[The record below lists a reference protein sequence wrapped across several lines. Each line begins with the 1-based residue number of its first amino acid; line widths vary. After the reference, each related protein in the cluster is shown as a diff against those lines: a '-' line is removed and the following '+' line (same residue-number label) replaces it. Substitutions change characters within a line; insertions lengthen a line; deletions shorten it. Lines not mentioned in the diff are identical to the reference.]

1 MALSPDVLSDRL
13 RLKKESKRWR
23 LLALVFLFAGLLIA
37 SVENK
42 NNSFSTQSTNH
53 IARVTITDVIVDDSK
68 RDAMLQEI
76 ANDPHVK
83 AVLLRMDS
91 PGGTTVGG
99 EELYRQIDAINSE
112 KPVIVIM
119 RTLCTSACYMASLGA
134 EHVLARSTSLTA
146 SIGVLLDSFE
156 VTELAKKLGIETV
169 SVKSGALKAA
179 PSPTEKFLPEQR
191 AYIQSVINDSFA
203 EFVALVKKKRHLSDE
218 TLALV
223 KDGRVVTGGQAY
235 RLKLI
240 DGLGGE
246 REALEWLETEKKLDA
261 KLPVFDW
268 EPEEDVDDWISSLKQ
283 SAGNIIFGAL
293 HQRLDGLKSI
303 WQPTLK

>member
-1 MALSPDVLSDRL
+1 MALSTDVLSDRL

-23 LLALVFLFAGLLIA
+23 MLALVFLFAGLVIA

-42 NNSFSTQSTNH
+42 NSSFSTQNTSH
-53 IARVTITDVIVDDSK
+53 IARVSVTDVIVDDSK

-76 ANDPHVK
+76 AEDSHVK

-91 PGGTTVGG
+91 PGGSTVGG
-99 EELYRQIDAINSE
+99 EELYRQIDELNTK
-112 KPVIVIM
+112 KPVIVVM
-119 RTLCTSACYMASLGA
+119 RTLCTSACFMASLGA
-134 EHVLARSTSLTA
+134 EHVFARSTSLTA
-146 SIGVLLDSFE
+146 SIGVLLDAFE
-156 VTELAKKLGIETV
+156 VTELAKKLGVEPV

-203 EFVALVKKKRHLSDE
+203 EFIALVVKKRHLSEE

-223 KDGRVVTGGQAY
+223 KDGRVMTGGQAY

-240 DGLGGE
+240 DDLGGE
-246 REALEWLETEKKLDA
+246 KEALKWLQTEKKLDA
-261 KLPVFDW
+261 KLPIYDW
-268 EPEEDVDDWISSLKQ
+268 EPEKDVDDWISSLKQ